1 MAELTRL
8 EEIEVQKYIEN
19 LLGLRPQL
27 QKHQWQRDLDRS
39 AMYLGAQA
47 KAFDLGLNEEKLKDA
62 LGGLPYQG
70 RYTQSDVQDIQKG
83 LLGKYQD
90 IPLVKTLIPSIDK
103 YGGHNAAYIA
113 MMQYSPS
120 TLDKGDLFSYWHGEG
135 KLGSQ
140 LVQDSLMDLE
150 YKGL

>member
-8 EEIEVQKYIEN
+8 EEIKVQRYIEN

-47 KAFDLGLNEEKLKDA
+47 RAFDLGLNEEKLKDA
-62 LGGLPYQG
+62 LGGLPYQS
-70 RYTQSDVQDIQKG
+70 RYTQSDVHDIQKG

-90 IPLVKTLIPSIDK
+90 APITSLDK
-103 YGGHNAAYIA
+103 YGGDNAAYIA

-120 TLDKGDLFSYWHGEG
+120 NLDKGDLFSYWQGEG
-135 KLGSQ
+135 KLDSQ